1 MKKTSKKLVTVVATV
16 AAVAAMSV
24 TSFAMQSEDFWK
36 AYSSFDAATIANAIH
51 EENVAIGDDNAYVDG
66 LELLKDHSK
75 APVAAPVVIYTNA
88 QTAVGALSAR
98 TLTSAEKA
106 AIANAAHEVN
116 VANGID
122 NSYVQK

>member
-24 TSFAMQSEDFWK
+24 TSFAATDANFWK
-36 AYSSFDAATIANAIH
+36 NLSTSDAATIANAIH
-51 EENVAIGDDNAYVDG
+51 EEYVAVGDDNHYVDG

-106 AIANAAHEVN
+106 AIANATHEVN

>member
-24 TSFAMQSEDFWK
+24 TSFAALSDNNWK
-36 AYSSFDAATIANAIH
+36 AYSSYDAASIANTIH
-51 EENVAIGDDNAYVDG
+51 EENVAVGDDNAYVEG

-75 APVAAPVVIYTNA
+75 APVATAGVLATGAKY
-88 QTAVGALSAR
+88 AVGSESYRA
-98 TLTSAEKA
+98 LTSAEKA
-106 AIANAAHEVN
+106 AIANAYHEIN

>member
-24 TSFAMQSEDFWK
+24 TSFAMQSDDFWK

-75 APVAAPVVIYTNA
+75 APVASAGVLAT
-88 QTAVGALSAR
+88 GAKYAIGTESYRA
-98 TLTSAEKA
+98 LTSAEKA
-106 AIANAAHEVN
+106 AIANVKHAEN
-116 VANGID
+116 VASGID